1 MAEHRVPLLG
11 AALRRFEDPAR
22 SKDPQIRELVAAL
35 SSLEPGPA
43 PRAEFRAELREQLVA
58 VTPRLVAEGST
69 EQPQRK
75 PGAAAP
81 AGRLSRARAAAR
93 RVPQLHLARKVRFA
107 VAALTVL
114 TIALTG
120 AVWLSRSA
128 LPGDALYGLKRAG
141 ENAQLSLTSG
151 KVSRAK
157 DLLSFAKTRAD
168 EVSSLLGNASASGTG
183 PQADGAITE
192 RTASLVRSTL
202 GSADDDVRQAAQL
215 LGSQAVSARSAAPL
229 QVMTGWAPAQQ
240 GRLDA
245 IVARIPAGSLHDA
258 AASSA
263 TLIASAYARARQ
275 LQAVIGCGCLDNAHS
290 DDLGPLPCTACAG
303 PAQPG
308 RPGHSSGATPGSTG
322 STSSP
327 RPDQSHS
334 PAAPGGTGI
343 TPGGGTS
350 AAPGSSPPGSSGST
364 GGPVPLPTPSLPLPG
379 LPLPSLPLPTPSV
392 TTDSCGASISLGPIG
407 IGVGT
412 CGIHIG
418 I

>member
-1 MAEHRVPLLG
+1 MAEHRVPVLG

-22 SKDPQIRELVAAL
+22 SKDAQIRELVAAL
-35 SSLEPGPA
+35 STLEPAPP
-43 PRAEFRAELREQLVA
+43 PRAHFRAELREQLVA
-58 VTPRLVAEGST
+58 VTPRLVAEGPT
-69 EQPQRK
+69 EQVQRA
-75 PGAAAP
+75 PEAAATARP
-81 AGRLSRARAAAR
+81 SRARTAAR
-93 RVPQLHLARKVRFA
+93 RLPQLHFGRKVRFV

-128 LPGDALYGLKRAG
+128 LPGDALYGLKRAS
-141 ENAQLSLTSG
+141 ENAQLSLTTG

-168 EVSSLLGNASASGTG
+168 EAGSLLGNASASGTG

-192 RTASLVRSTL
+192 RTAALVRSTL

-215 LGSQAVSARSAAPL
+215 LGSQAVSTRSAAPL
-229 QVMTGWAPAQQ
+229 RVMTGWAPAQQ

-263 TLIASAYARARQ
+263 TLIASAYARATQ
-275 LQAVIGCGCLDNAHS
+275 LQAVIGCNCLDNAHS
-290 DDLGPLPCTACAG
+290 DDLGPIPCTVCDG
-303 PAQPG
+303 PSQPS
-308 RPGHSSGATPGSTG
+308 RPGHSSGTTPGSTG
-322 STSSP
+322 TSSTP
-327 RPDQSHS
+327 RPVQSHS
-334 PAAPGGTGI
+334 PAGPGGGAGI
-343 TPGGGTS
+343 TPGGSTSGT
-350 AAPGSSPPGSSGST
+350 PGTSPPGTSGAG
-364 GGPVPLPTPSLPLPG
+364 GGPLPLPTPSLPLPS
-379 LPLPSLPLPTPSV
+379 LPLPSLPLPSPPV

>member
-1 MAEHRVPLLG
+1 MAEHRVPVLG

-35 SSLEPGPA
+35 STLEPASP
-43 PRAEFRAELREQLVA
+43 PRAHFRAELREQLVA
-58 VTPRLVAEGST
+58 VTPRLVAEGPT
-69 EQPQRK
+69 EQVQRA
-75 PGAAAP
+75 PEAAATARP
-81 AGRLSRARAAAR
+81 SRARTAAWR
-93 RVPQLHLARKVRFA
+93 LPQLHLGRKVRFV

-128 LPGDALYGLKRAG
+128 LPGDALYGLKRAS
-141 ENAQLSLTSG
+141 ENAQLSLTTG

-168 EVSSLLGNASASGTG
+168 EAGSLLGNASASGTG

-192 RTASLVRSTL
+192 RTAALVRSTL

-215 LGSQAVSARSAAPL
+215 LGSQAVSTHSAAPL
-229 QVMTGWAPAQQ
+229 RVMTGWAPAQQ

-263 TLIASAYARARQ
+263 TLIASAYARATQ
-275 LQAVIGCGCLDNAHS
+275 LQAVIGCNCLDNAHS
-290 DDLGPLPCTACAG
+290 DDLGPIPCTVCDG
-303 PAQPG
+303 PSQPS
-308 RPGHSSGATPGSTG
+308 RPGHSSGTTPGSTG
-322 STSSP
+322 TSSTP
-327 RPDQSHS
+327 RPVQSHS
-334 PAAPGGTGI
+334 PAGPGGGAGI
-343 TPGGGTS
+343 TPGGSTSGT
-350 AAPGSSPPGSSGST
+350 PGTSPPGTSGAG
-364 GGPVPLPTPSLPLPG
+364 GGPLPLPTPSLPLPS
-379 LPLPSLPLPTPSV
+379 LPLPSLPLPSPPV

>member
-1 MAEHRVPLLG
+1 MAEHRVPVLG

-22 SKDPQIRELVAAL
+22 SKDPQIRDLVAAL
-35 SSLEPGPA
+35 STLEPAPA
-43 PRAEFRAELREQLVA
+43 PRAHFRAELREQLVA
-58 VTPRLVAEGST
+58 VAPRLVAEGPA
-69 EQPQRK
+69 EQLQRA
-75 PGAAAP
+75 PEAAATAAERP
-81 AGRLSRARAAAR
+81 SRARH
-93 RVPQLHLARKVRFA
+93 VPQLHLGRRVRFV

-114 TIALTG
+114 TVALTG
-120 AVWLSRSA
+120 VVWLSRSA
-128 LPGDALYGLKRAG
+128 LPGDALYGIKRAS

-157 DLLSFAKTRAD
+157 ELLSFAKTRAD

-202 GSADDDVRQAAQL
+202 NSADGDVRQAAQL
-215 LGSQAVSARSAAPL
+215 LGSQAVATRSAAPL
-229 QVMTGWAPAQQ
+229 KVMTSWAPAQQ

-245 IVARIPAGSLHDA
+245 IVARIPAGALHDA

-263 TLIASAYARARQ
+263 TLIASAYARATQ
-275 LQAVIGCGCLDNAHS
+275 LQAVIGCGCLDNARS

-303 PAQPG
+303 PARPNP
-308 RPGHSSGATPGSTG
+308 PGHGSGTAPGSTG
-322 STSSP
+322 TSNSP
-327 RPDQSHS
+327 RPGQSHS
-334 PAAPGGTGI
+334 PDAPGGGAASAPGGS
-343 TPGGGTS
+343 TPGVPRT
-350 AAPGSSPPGSSGST
+350 SPPGSSGS
-364 GGPVPLPTPSLPLPG
+364 GGGSLPLPTPSLPLPS

-392 TTDSCGASISLGPIG
+392 STDSCGASISLGPIG